1 MNKEFTR
8 MQKLAGIITEGLYT
22 SDAKAP
28 MEAVSH
34 DGESKMKKSHLKK
47 KIKEMMTSEDAEG
60 ETGRRRRM
68 YFHVLERGGYDD
80 IKWQGVYNTKE
91 EAQKR
96 AEDLVDMF
104 PRSRFYVESSYSRR
118 EPVDVTMEEGTIGQ
132 EAYAEMGSMD
142 EYDTQGLT
150 NAASVVDHY
159 LKTAYDAGSA
169 GMGFDDNLAYE
180 MMDHLKQFSGE
191 MGGMNEASYEG
202 MERMDGLAPRS
213 AIAAFVGGAE
223 RIILALKRDGFED
236 DDIHDYLIEL
246 ITELPTT
253 SKAMFEAKKDKES
266 DTEDV
271 IVADTTEEV
280 PAEGAEVDVTAD
292 ETKVDV
298 NMDGVPDVDTG
309 SAESKKAFTSLVDTY
324 NASKQ
329 LGDPKLTQMIANAL
343 TYYNKNII
351 LKVGQPQA

>member
-1 MNKEFTR
+1 MNKEFNR
-8 MQKLAGIITEGLYT
+8 MLKLAGLMTEGLYT

-28 MEAVSH
+28 MEGVSSEKVTKAKLKERIK
-34 DGESKMKKSHLKK
+34 DMMKREGYMGTPYDSSEEMALDMVKTGAGMPGSMREETPGEM
-47 KIKEMMTSEDAEG
+47 
-60 ETGRRRRM
+60 
-68 YFHVLERGGYDD
+68 
-80 IKWQGVYNTKE
+80 
-91 EAQKR
+91 
-96 AEDLVDMF
+96 
-104 PRSRFYVESSYSRR
+104 
-118 EPVDVTMEEGTIGQ
+118 
-132 EAYAEMGSMD
+132 AYAEMGSVD

-191 MGGMNEASYEG
+191 MGS
-202 MERMDGLAPRS
+202 ME
-213 AIAAFVGGAE
+213 
-223 RIILALKRDGFED
+223 ED
-236 DDIHDYLIEL
+236 L
-246 ITELPTT
+246 
-253 SKAMFEAKKDKES
+253 FEAKKDEES

-271 IVADTTEEV
+271 IVADTEEGEV
-280 PAEGAEVDVTAD
+280 PAEGDEDMTVTD
-292 ETKVDV
+292 TQVDV

-324 NASKQ
+324 NSAKE

-351 LKVGQPQA
+351 LKAGQPQA

>member
-1 MNKEFTR
+1 MNKEFDR
-8 MQKLAGIITEGLYT
+8 MLKLAGLMTEGLYT

-28 MEAVSH
+28 MEGTPS
-34 DGESKMKKSHLKK
+34 GKMKKSELKA
-47 KIKEMMTSEDAEG
+47 KIKEMMLPEETPG
-60 ETGRRRRM
+60 EM
-68 YFHVLERGGYDD
+68 
-80 IKWQGVYNTKE
+80 
-91 EAQKR
+91 
-96 AEDLVDMF
+96 
-104 PRSRFYVESSYSRR
+104 
-118 EPVDVTMEEGTIGQ
+118 
-132 EAYAEMGSMD
+132 AYAAMDSMD

-169 GMGFDDNLAYE
+169 GVGFDNNLAYE

-191 MGGMNEASYEG
+191 MGS
-202 MERMDGLAPRS
+202 ME
-213 AIAAFVGGAE
+213 
-223 RIILALKRDGFED
+223 ED
-236 DDIHDYLIEL
+236 L
-246 ITELPTT
+246 
-253 SKAMFEAKKDKES
+253 FEAKKDEES

-271 IVADTTEEV
+271 IVADTEEEV
-280 PAEGAEVDVTAD
+280 PAEDAAVDVTAD

-324 NASKQ
+324 NSAKE

-351 LKVGQPQA
+351 LKAGQPQA

>member
-1 MNKEFTR
+1 MNKEFNR
-8 MQKLAGIITEGLYT
+8 MLKLAGLMTEGLYT
-22 SDAKAP
+22 SDVKAP
-28 MEAVSH
+28 MEAMSSNKM
-34 DGESKMKKSHLKK
+34 SKKKLKD
-47 KIKEMMTSEDAEG
+47 KIKEMMLPEETPG
-60 ETGRRRRM
+60 EIATR
-68 YFHVLERGGYDD
+68 
-80 IKWQGVYNTKE
+80 
-91 EAQKR
+91 
-96 AEDLVDMF
+96 
-104 PRSRFYVESSYSRR
+104 
-118 EPVDVTMEEGTIGQ
+118 
-132 EAYAEMGSMD
+132 EMGSMD

-191 MGGMNEASYEG
+191 MGS
-202 MERMDGLAPRS
+202 ME
-213 AIAAFVGGAE
+213 
-223 RIILALKRDGFED
+223 ED
-236 DDIHDYLIEL
+236 L
-246 ITELPTT
+246 
-253 SKAMFEAKKDKES
+253 FEAKKDEES

-271 IVADTTEEV
+271 IVADTEEV
-280 PAEGAEVDVTAD
+280 PAEDAAVDVTAD

-324 NASKQ
+324 NSAKE

-351 LKVGQPQA
+351 LKAGQPQA

>member
-1 MNKEFTR
+1 MNKEFNR
-8 MQKLAGIITEGLYT
+8 MLKLAGLMTEGLYT
-22 SDAKAP
+22 SDEKAP
-28 MEAVSH
+28 MEGMPS
-34 DGESKMKKSHLKK
+34 GKMTRSELKK
-47 KIKEMMTSEDAEG
+47 KIKGMMLPEETAGEM
-60 ETGRRRRM
+60 
-68 YFHVLERGGYDD
+68 
-80 IKWQGVYNTKE
+80 
-91 EAQKR
+91 
-96 AEDLVDMF
+96 
-104 PRSRFYVESSYSRR
+104 
-118 EPVDVTMEEGTIGQ
+118 
-132 EAYAEMGSMD
+132 AYTEMGSLD

-191 MGGMNEASYEG
+191 MGS
-202 MERMDGLAPRS
+202 ME
-213 AIAAFVGGAE
+213 
-223 RIILALKRDGFED
+223 ED
-236 DDIHDYLIEL
+236 L
-246 ITELPTT
+246 
-253 SKAMFEAKKDKES
+253 FEAKKDEES

-271 IVADTTEEV
+271 IVADTEEEV
-280 PAEGAEVDVTAD
+280 PAEDAAVDVTAD

-324 NASKQ
+324 NSAKE

-351 LKVGQPQA
+351 LKAGQPQA

>member
-1 MNKEFTR
+1 MNKEFDR
-8 MQKLAGIITEGLYT
+8 MLKLAGLMTEGLYT

-28 MEAVSH
+28 MEGMPS
-34 DGESKMKKSHLKK
+34 GKMKKSELKA
-47 KIKEMMTSEDAEG
+47 KIKEMM
-60 ETGRRRRM
+60 
-68 YFHVLERGGYDD
+68 LP
-80 IKWQGVYNTKE
+80 E
-91 EAQKR
+91 E
-96 AEDLVDMF
+96 
-104 PRSRFYVESSYSRR
+104 
-118 EPVDVTMEEGTIGQ
+118 TIGQ

-159 LKTAYDAGSA
+159 LKTAYDAGSTGA
-169 GMGFDDNLAYE
+169 GFDDNLAYE

-191 MGGMNEASYEG
+191 MGSMEENASDIPSSVSKSSVE
-202 MERMDGLAPRS
+202 LLV
-213 AIAAFVGGAE
+213 AAAKRVVG
-223 RIILALKRDGFED
+223 ALRDSGFEQE
-236 DDIHDYLIEL
+236 DIYDYIMDRIKTLSVDEAL
-246 ITELPTT
+246 
-253 SKAMFEAKKDKES
+253 FEAKKDEES

-271 IVADTTEEV
+271 IVADTEEEV
-280 PAEGAEVDVTAD
+280 PAEDAAVDVTAD

-324 NASKQ
+324 NSAKE

-351 LKVGQPQA
+351 LKAGQPQA